1 MKRYFKNIYNLVKQD
16 IKSDSR
22 KSSKKDDKKIN
33 KVLGFLG
40 ILALIAYL
48 AVFGYKISE
57 GALKG
62 LAETGL
68 ENYFIIGIVLTSYL
82 IIFTASMRTLMSN
95 KNKDNTEKYIDKLP
109 VSSKQRYIAK
119 NITQIVYSYSSIALI
134 LALPLIYYGIN
145 QSLGT
150 LYFGRIIL
158 AILLLPIIPTIIL
171 FAIMT
176 AIKGILDLI
185 TKGKTE
191 NVVTALSVVLVLY
204 IYYLIYY
211 KSKTL
216 GDGMTFFID
225 TISNAKDIPLMK
237 LPMAFANFIIGKD
250 VFKNLG
256 IILLSS
262 IGLLAFSTL
271 TVGNLYRVKKGFFGN
286 ILEKVNF
293 LKKKQNETLINEEEK
308 LLINKEKNERLAE
321 VKDGAEESTNTNLNK
336 KSLESL
342 NLSGKDFKAKSAAAS
357 YIKRELTFFTR
368 NTALAMNTILIPI
381 ILPVF
386 MLAVMGFSMAG
397 EFAKTKNSRNEM
409 YLIEVNNLGQLEDI
423 KEKQDKN
430 EEVREEDFKRA
441 LASAQ
446 SYEFVTKEQL
456 EERNERNKKKEE
468 TQVNLSIEAINTK
481 IEKTKDEEEKQMLE
495 GIKENILKVKD
506 DSKSDDPLK
515 DVKLKVS
522 FENLEEKEKEIFKQL
537 EKLKYEGKLRGISKE
552 EKEEQEKDE
561 KLSKYAKYE
570 LPTNLVNEYLS
581 TKEII
586 NNSFITVVMNRIKD
600 IRGKAKYTEM
610 PKVAQFLIPAAVT
623 AFIIYAMQMSIYMF
637 SKEKN
642 EIDFLKT
649 IPISFEKQ
657 IKYKQ
662 MPGIIMETLT
672 LIVYLLIPELIFNF
686 KMYTSIYFFLGII
699 LSVIVIT
706 FFNNIEILLDL
717 KNPNFTWKDTTALAK
732 NSINIFTL
740 FVLKAVVFALI
751 GYLGFL
757 LVSKKKILTLEK
769 YTIYASVSFVVLA
782 ILIEFVIVK
791 IGTKMFKKLSN

>member
-22 KSSKKDDKKIN
+22 KSSKKDNKKIN

-40 ILALIAYL
+40 ILVLIAYL

-57 GALKG
+57 DALKG

-82 IIFTASMRTLMSN
+82 IIITSSMRTLMSN

-134 LALPLIYYGIN
+134 LAFPLIYYGVN
-145 QSLGT
+145 QNLSA
-150 LYFGRIIL
+150 LYFIRIIL
-158 AILLLPIIPTIIL
+158 AVLLLPIIPTIIL

-191 NVVTALSVVLVLY
+191 NVVTMLSIVLVLY

-211 KSKTL
+211 KSQTL
-216 GDGMTFFID
+216 GDGMTFFIN

-237 LPMAFANFIIGKD
+237 LPIAFANFIIGKD

-256 IILLSS
+256 MILLSS
-262 IGLLAFSTL
+262 IGLLVFSTL
-271 TVGNLYRVKKGFFGN
+271 TIGNLYRVKKGFFGN
-286 ILEKVNF
+286 ILEKINF
-293 LKKKQNETLINEEEK
+293 LKKNKNETLINEEK
-308 LLINKEKNERLAE
+308 LPINKEKNERLAE
-321 VKDGAEESTNTNLNK
+321 VENGAEESTNTKLNK
-336 KSLESL
+336 KSLENL

-357 YIKRELTFFTR
+357 YIKREFTFFTR
-368 NTALAMNTILIPI
+368 NVALAMNTILIPI

-397 EFAKTKNSRNEM
+397 EFAKIKNNKNEI
-409 YLIEVNNLGQLEDI
+409 YLIEVNNLGKLEDI
-423 KEKQDKN
+423 KEKQDNN
-430 EEVREEDFKRA
+430 EEVSEEDFKNA

-456 EERNERNKKKEE
+456 EEKNEKNKKREE

-506 DSKSDDPLK
+506 ASKADDPFK
-515 DVKLKVS
+515 DVKLKLS
-522 FENLEEKEKEIFKQL
+522 FENIEDKEEEIFKQL

-552 EKEEQEKDE
+552 EKEAQEKDE

-570 LPTNLVNEYLS
+570 LPTNLVNEYLI

-586 NNSFITVVMNRIKD
+586 NDSFITVVMNKIKEV
-600 IRGKAKYTEM
+600 RGKAKYTEM
-610 PKVAQFLIPAAVT
+610 PKVTQFLIPIAVT
-623 AFIIYAMQMSIYMF
+623 SFIIYAMQMSIYMF

-672 LIVYLLIPELIFNF
+672 LIIYLLIPELIFNF

-751 GYLGFL
+751 GYLGYL
-757 LVSKKKILTLEK
+757 LVSKKKIITLEK
-769 YTIYASVSFVVLA
+769 YTIYASVSFVILA

>member
-22 KSSKKDDKKIN
+22 KSSKKDNKKIN

-40 ILALIAYL
+40 ILVLIAYL

-57 GALKG
+57 DALKG

-82 IIFTASMRTLMSN
+82 IIITSSMRTLMSN

-134 LALPLIYYGIN
+134 LAFPLIYYGVN
-145 QSLGT
+145 QNLSA
-150 LYFGRIIL
+150 LYFIRIIL
-158 AILLLPIIPTIIL
+158 AVLLLPIIPTIIL

-191 NVVTALSVVLVLY
+191 NVVTMLSIVLVLY

-211 KSKTL
+211 KSQTL
-216 GDGMTFFID
+216 GDGMTFFIN

-262 IGLLAFSTL
+262 IGLLVFSTL
-271 TVGNLYRVKKGFFGN
+271 TIGNLYRVKKGFFGN
-286 ILEKVNF
+286 ILEKINF
-293 LKKKQNETLINEEEK
+293 LKKNKNETLINEEK
-308 LLINKEKNERLAE
+308 LPINKEKNERLAE
-321 VKDGAEESTNTNLNK
+321 VKNGAEESTNTKLNK

-357 YIKRELTFFTR
+357 YIKREFTFFTR
-368 NTALAMNTILIPI
+368 NVALAMNTILIPI

-397 EFAKTKNSRNEM
+397 EFAKIKNNKNEI
-409 YLIEVNNLGQLEDI
+409 YLIEVNNLGKLEDI
-423 KEKQDKN
+423 KEKQDNN
-430 EEVREEDFKRA
+430 EEVSEEDFKNA

-456 EERNERNKKKEE
+456 EEKNEKNKKREE

-495 GIKENILKVKD
+495 GIKDNILKVKD
-506 DSKSDDPLK
+506 ASKADDPFK
-515 DVKLKVS
+515 DVKLKLS
-522 FENLEEKEKEIFKQL
+522 FENIEDKEEEIFKQL

-552 EKEEQEKDE
+552 EKEAQEKDE

-570 LPTNLVNEYLS
+570 LPTNLVNEYLI

-586 NNSFITVVMNRIKD
+586 NDSFITVVMNKIKEV
-600 IRGKAKYTEM
+600 RGKAKYTEM
-610 PKVAQFLIPAAVT
+610 PKVAQFLIPIAVT

-672 LIVYLLIPELIFNF
+672 LIIYLLIPELIFNF

-751 GYLGFL
+751 GYLGYL

-769 YTIYASVSFVVLA
+769 YTIYASVSFVILA